1 MTTSLPYRF
10 GVSQFTTWPW
20 SFEQDVDNYALLG
33 VDDIEVCEDKLDG
46 ERVTDQLTLVDQQGL
61 TISSVQ
67 PTVRTLFPSR
77 MQPEPKDLHE
87 RMERFRHTIERV
99 SRFAPDAPFVSN
111 TGPPPNG
118 NGRGVFDVAAREYR
132 ALADFAEAHGVRL
145 ALEPL
150 NPALMNVE
158 SAIWTLGQ
166 AMQIVA
172 MVDRDN
178 FGVCVDTWNVWQNAS
193 VGEAIK
199 ACGDRIFIVQ
209 VSDWRTPRSFADR
222 HIVGQGEIPLPALI
236 RAIHDSGYRGV
247 YVLEIF
253 SSEVPNSLWDTDLS
267 GVVSDSR
274 IGLEKAWREAVE
286 FS

>member
-1 MTTSLPYRF
+1 MTASLPYRF
-10 GVSQFTTWPW
+10 GISQFTTWPW
-20 SFEQDVDNYALLG
+20 SFEQDVDNYARLG
-33 VDDIEVCEDKLDG
+33 VDDIEVCEDKLD
-46 ERVTDQLTLVDQQGL
+46 EDRAADQLALVGQQGL

-67 PTVRTLFPSR
+67 PAVRTLFPSR
-77 MQPEPKDLHE
+77 MQPEPKDLQE
-87 RMERFRHTIERV
+87 RTERFRRTIERV
-99 SRFAPDAPFVSN
+99 GRFAPDAPFVSN

-118 NGRGVFDVAAREYR
+118 NVQDVFDVAAREYR

-150 NPALMNVE
+150 NPALMNLE
-158 SAIWTLGQ
+158 TAIWTLEQ
-166 AMQIVA
+166 AIRIVTA
-172 MVDRDN
+172 VDHDS
-178 FGVCVDTWNVWQNAS
+178 FGVCLDSWNVWQNAD
-193 VGEAIK
+193 VAEAIK
-199 ACGDRIFIVQ
+199 ACGGRIFVVQ
-209 VSDWRTPRSFADR
+209 VSDWRTPRSLADR